1 MKAASHR
8 TTLATARKV
17 VGAILVVALAR
28 WVSPW
33 LRNDRKVA
41 ILALAPSI
49 FAVALFIY
57 IFIGWTLYISVSDWN
72 RPVLDLTFAGLKNWR
87 RLFTDP
93 RFHIDLRN
101 LVFFAAGYMTQCI
114 VIGFVLAALLNEKI
128 KGEAFFRTVFLMPF
142 AVSAVVSG
150 TAWRW
155 LQLPSS
161 GINLLIAKL
170 GFENIRPL
178 WYMHPQYGML
188 AITVMGAWQFSGFV
202 MALYLAG
209 LRAIPDELREAA
221 IIDGAGALALYRYVY
236 IPMLKP
242 VTFTAI
248 VLTGAGSIGNFDIP
262 SIIGTGPGFATDSLG
277 FYMFE
282 QTFRSSRYGLGA
294 AVGSLMLFLSIPVVL
309 PYLIS
314 VLREERE

>member
-1 MKAASHR
+1 MKAVSHR
-8 TTLATARKV
+8 TTLAAALKV
-17 VGAILVVALAR
+17 VSV

-33 LRNDRKVA
+33 LRNDRRVA
-41 ILALAPSI
+41 ILVLAPSI

-57 IFIGWTLYISVSDWN
+57 VFMGWTLYISVSDWN
-72 RPVLDLTFAGLKNWR
+72 RPALDLSFAGLKNWQ

-101 LVFFAAGYMTQCI
+101 LGLFAGGYMTQCI
-114 VIGFVLAALLNEKI
+114 VVGFILAALLNEKI

-221 IIDGAGALALYRYVY
+221 IIDGAGTLALYRYVY

-294 AVGSLMLFLSIPVVL
+294 AVASLMLFLSIPVVL
-309 PYLIS
+309 PYLLS